1 MVIPS
6 RPQTFRSESNLP
18 SMGGECMALRHF
30 QESNIIHQ
38 HSKELPHPP
47 YPSVGNVKTP
57 TVFLQ
62 PIERLELKPYNMIHI

>member
-1 MVIPS
+1 
-6 RPQTFRSESNLP
+6 
-18 SMGGECMALRHF
+18 MALRHL

-38 HSKELPHPP
+38 HSKEFPHPS

-62 PIERLELKPYNMIHI
+62 PVERLELRL